1 MILEKLNFPKYDG
14 NETQYEHIFYTY
26 LDKILESK
34 GYVSKVKKTDFAN
47 IDDNIISNSSRGSCD
62 SYILSNNDERSLF
75 ALLELESTG
84 NLKKGIVQVK
94 NYAKKLSQSYK
105 TKQYF
110 TNHEKI
116 YLIVYD
122 GQQLWIVEYNIKTTN
137 EKLVLGTDTDG
148 VMVDVAEK
156 DIFINLFPQK
166 NIINTQED
174 EKSLIK
180 DIKNILRANKTL
192 QGNKAFILTVLASI
206 YGNTQKENIFRFY

>member
-84 NLKKGIVQVK
+84 NLKKV
-94 NYAKKLSQSYK
+94 
-105 TKQYF
+105 
-110 TNHEKI
+110 
-116 YLIVYD
+116 
-122 GQQLWIVEYNIKTTN
+122 
-137 EKLVLGTDTDG
+137 
-148 VMVDVAEK
+148 
-156 DIFINLFPQK
+156 
-166 NIINTQED
+166 
-174 EKSLIK
+174 
-180 DIKNILRANKTL
+180 
-192 QGNKAFILTVLASI
+192 
-206 YGNTQKENIFRFY
+206 